1 MFDGCCWV
9 VGLILGDGGVGVY
22 SFCVSYRFIFVFI
35 LEVGEVLRVGRGSRV
50 LLGFC
55 VME

>member
-35 LEVGEVLRVGRGSRV
+35 LEVREVLRVGRGSRV